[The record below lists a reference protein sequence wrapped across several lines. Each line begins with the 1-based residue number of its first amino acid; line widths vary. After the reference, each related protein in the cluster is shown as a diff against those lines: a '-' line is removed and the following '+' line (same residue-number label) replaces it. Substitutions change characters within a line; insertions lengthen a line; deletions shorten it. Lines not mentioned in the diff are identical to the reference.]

1 MERKDGNMTPLY
13 KELQPSDV
21 YCVRLPYPFSD
32 FDRQILT
39 ALYQPLIGHGAM
51 AVFFAL
57 WGEAEREGTVE
68 STHYHLLN
76 LLDMPIGSVF
86 EARLSLEG
94 IGLLKTYRK
103 QEEEGRAFIYEL
115 TPPLDPDTFF
125 HDPIL
130 SMFLFGKV
138 GAQTY
143 KRLRSRFLNPAVPDG
158 YEEVSRSF
166 PEVYKSVKAGAMEED
181 TDTYDS
187 DQRARKLAF
196 SGYPFDFALMME
208 GLSAQLVPRRAFTPA
223 IKEMIVRIA
232 FLYGLSPLDMQQVVL
247 LAIDADGNLTEDR
260 MKRAAADFYKL
271 SRSSSAPKITKI
283 ISPPEKQGSSTE
295 PSTKEDELILYL
307 ETCPPVE
314 MLKDINGGR
323 EPMQVDVKLA
333 QKLVLEHNLP
343 AGVVNVLLQYVLL
356 RNDGKLTNNYVERIA
371 SHWMAKKVDNVRD
384 ALVLART
391 EHDKYMKWQQE
402 GSGTQRTRKP
412 GAKTEAVPDWF
423 YRKDQKPEEPK
434 APEKSTADPDVE
446 ARRLR
451 LMEKFGMTKGGVN

>member
-1 MERKDGNMTPLY
+1 MNPLY
-13 KELQPSDV
+13 KELQPSDA

-76 LLDMPIGSVF
+76 LLDMPIGTLF
-86 EARLSLEG
+86 DARLSLEG

-103 QEEEGRAFIYEL
+103 NEGEARSFLYEL
-115 TPPLDPDTFF
+115 KPPLDPDTFF

-130 SMFLFGKV
+130 SMFLFGRV

-143 KRLRSRFLNPAVPDG
+143 KRLRGRFLNPPVPEG

-166 PEVYKSVKAGAMEED
+166 PEVYKSIKAGSMEED
-181 TDTYDS
+181 TDTYES
-187 DQRARKLAF
+187 DQRAHKLAF
-196 SGYPFDFALMME
+196 SGHPFDFPLMME
-208 GLSAQLVPRRAFTPA
+208 GLSAQLVPRKAFTPA
-223 IKEMIVRIA
+223 VKEMIVRIA
-232 FLYGLSPLDMQQVVL
+232 FLYGLSPIDMQQVVL

-260 MKRAAADFYKL
+260 LKRAAADYYKL
-271 SRSSSAPKITKI
+271 SRSNTAPKITKI
-283 ISPPEKQGSSTE
+283 MASPEKPDASDE
-295 PSTKEDELILYL
+295 PKTKEDELILYL
-307 ETCPPVE
+307 ETSSPVE

-343 AGVVNVLLQYVLL
+343 AGVVNVLLQYVWL

-371 SHWMAKKVDNVRD
+371 SHWMAKKVDNVKD
-384 ALVLART
+384 ALELART
-391 EHDKYMKWQQE
+391 EHDKYMKWKQE
-402 GSGTQRTRKP
+402 GGGTQRSRKP

-423 YRKDQKPEEPK
+423 YRKDHKPEGEKEPRSEEK
-434 APEKSTADPDVE
+434 DPEVE
-446 ARRLR
+446 ARRIR

>member
-1 MERKDGNMTPLY
+1 MNPLY
-13 KELQPSDV
+13 NELQPSDV

-76 LLDMPIGSVF
+76 LLDMPIGSLF
-86 EARLSLEG
+86 DARLSLEG
-94 IGLLKTYRK
+94 IGLMKSYRK
-103 QEEEGRAFIYEL
+103 KQGEGRSFLYEL
-115 TPPLDPDTFF
+115 KPPLDPDTFF

-143 KRLRSRFLNPAVPDG
+143 KRLKGRFLNPTVPEG

-166 PEVYKSVKAGAMEED
+166 PEVYKSVKAGSMEED
-181 TDTYDS
+181 TDTYES
-187 DQRARKLAF
+187 DKRSPKLAF
-196 SGYPFDFALMME
+196 SGYPFDFVLMME
-208 GLSAQLVPRRAFTPA
+208 GLSAQLVPRKAFTPA
-223 IKEMIVRIA
+223 VKEMIVRIA
-232 FLYGLSPLDMQQVVL
+232 FLYGLSPIDMQQVVL
-247 LAIDADGNLTEDR
+247 LAIDADGHLTEDR
-260 MKRAAADFYKL
+260 LKRAGADFYKL
-271 SRSSSAPKITKI
+271 SRSNTAPKVTKI
-283 ISPPEKQGSSTE
+283 TSSPEKSGAPKE
-295 PSTKEDELILYL
+295 PQTKDDELIVYL
-307 ETCPPVE
+307 ETRSPVE
-314 MLKDINGGR
+314 MLKDINDGR
-323 EPMQVDVKLA
+323 DPMQVDVKLA
-333 QKLVLEHNLP
+333 QKLVLEHSLP

-384 ALVLART
+384 ALELART
-391 EHDKYMKWQQE
+391 EHDKYMKWKHE
-402 GSGTQRTRKP
+402 GGGTRSTRKP

-423 YRKDQKPEEPK
+423 YRKENKDKEKGEQKPPK
-434 APEKSTADPDVE
+434 QQEGADPEVE
-446 ARRLR
+446 ARRIR